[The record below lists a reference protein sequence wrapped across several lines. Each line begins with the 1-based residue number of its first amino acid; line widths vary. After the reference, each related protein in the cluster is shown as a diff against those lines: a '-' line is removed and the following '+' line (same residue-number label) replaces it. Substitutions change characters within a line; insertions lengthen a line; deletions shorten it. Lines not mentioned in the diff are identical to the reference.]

1 MINIKKFYLST
12 SIFYASDKPHIGNTY
27 EMILADVL
35 ARYKRLMGYDVYF
48 QTGADEHGQKTAL
61 KAKENNK
68 EPQHYVDEMTNE
80 IKATMAIMNIN
91 YDAFVRTS
99 NVTHKE
105 TVAKIFKKLY
115 DQGDIYKGKYEGLY
129 CLPCESFVTEAQLK
143 DGKCPDCNRKVEAT
157 CEDAY
162 FLRLNKYVDRL
173 IAHIEAN
180 PTFLEPLARKNE
192 MINNFLK
199 PGLQDLCVSRT
210 SFDWGIKVDFD
221 KDHIIYVWLDALS
234 NYITFLGYDVD
245 GNHDEEYLK
254 YWPADIHLIGKD
266 IFRFHA
272 IYWPIILMA
281 LDQPLP
287 LKIFGHNWLLMG
299 GDKMSKSK
307 GNTMYADELVSLFGV
322 DAIRY
327 YILSEMPYTSDGIIN
342 YDLIIDKIN
351 GDLANNLGNL
361 INRTINMIYK
371 YFNGE
376 IRVANKNE
384 GIDQALITLT
394 LKTPSLVEKEMDNL
408 QISRALEHIFKLIR
422 ACNKYIEE
430 VKPWLLAKEQQTK
443 RLETVLFNLL
453 NSIYFIAVLL
463 QPFMPDTADK
473 IFWQLNT
480 NNKKISS
487 LTIFDCLKGG
497 TKVRLA
503 DPLFMRIDKEA
514 KLKTIKHNS
523 N

>member
-1 MINIKKFYLST
+1 MIEIKKFYLTT

-27 EMILADVL
+27 EMILADAI

-68 EPQHYVDEMTNE
+68 DPKSYVDEITSE
-80 IKATMAIMNIN
+80 IKAIMSVMNIN
-91 YDAFVRTS
+91 YDAFIRTS
-99 NVTHKE
+99 STEHKE
-105 TVAKIFKKLY
+105 MVAKIFKKLY

-129 CLPCESFVTEAQLK
+129 CLPCESFVTEAALK
-143 DGKCPDCNRKVEAT
+143 NGKCPDCN
-157 CEDAY
+157 CEVQKTSEEAY
-162 FLRLNKYVDRL
+162 FLKLNKYVDRL
-173 IAHIEAN
+173 IDHIEAN
-180 PTFLEPLARKNE
+180 PNFLEPIARKNE

-221 KDHIIYVWLDALS
+221 DDHVIYVWLDALS

-245 GNHDEEYLK
+245 GHHDEHYLK

-272 IYWPIILMA
+272 LYWPIILMA
-281 LDQPLP
+281 LGQPLP
-287 LKIFGHNWLLMG
+287 KRIFGHNWLLMG
-299 GDKMSKSK
+299 GAKMSKSK
-307 GNTMYADELVSLFGV
+307 GNTMYADHLVSLFGV

-327 YILSEMPYTSDGIIN
+327 YILSEMPYASDGVIT

-361 INRTINMIYK
+361 IHRTINMSYK

-376 IRVANKNE
+376 IRIGNSNSE
-384 GIDQALITLT
+384 LDQKLISLA
-394 LKTPSLVEKEMDNL
+394 LKTPVLVDRAINDL
-408 QISRALEHIFKLIR
+408 HISRALEYIFDLIR

-430 VKPWLLAKEQQTK
+430 AKPWVLAKNQQTQ
-443 RLETVLFNLL
+443 RLETVIFNLL
-453 NSIYFIAVLL
+453 ESIRFIATLI

-480 NNKKISS
+480 NEKRISS
-487 LTIFDCLKGG
+487 LSTFGGLKADVNV
-497 TKVRLA
+497 KLA
-503 DPLFMRIDKEA
+503 EPLFMRIDKET
-514 KLKTIKHNS
+514 KLKEIV
-523 N
+523 